1 MKRAIFSVLA
11 FLLAMT
17 AHGGSALP
25 DTLYGLHFMSTGVV
39 LVSTDGQRSSLPS
52 CASTQPTRFALDATT
67 AAGKV
72 QLAGLLTAYAAG
84 KPVGI
89 IGTGVC
95 SAYGDSET
103 ISYFHLVD

>member
-11 FLLAMT
+11 LLLAMT

-25 DTLYGLHFMSTGVV
+25 GTLHGLHFMSTGVV
-39 LVSTDGQRSSLPS
+39 LVSTDGQRSGIPS

-95 SAYGDSET
+95 SAYGGFRDDQLL
-103 ISYFHLVD
+103 HVVD